1 MKFTRDQISAIT
13 VRHVEPGKIRIGN
26 SVLSNNVLLTAD
38 QEIRDW
44 SIDDIQDLAESD
56 FAEVIEAEP
65 EMILFGT
72 GWTPYFPPREVVFAL
87 ARRGIGF
94 EVMDTPAACRT
105 FNILV
110 NEGRRAAAALIVNAP

>member
-13 VRHVEPGKIRIGN
+13 VRHVEPGQIRIGN
-26 SVLSNNVLLTAD
+26 NIVNHNVLLTPD
-38 QEIRDW
+38 QEVRNW
-44 SIDDIQDLAESD
+44 SVDDIHDLAESD

-65 EMILFGT
+65 EMIIFGT
-72 GWTPYFPPREVVFAL
+72 GWTPCFPPREIVFAL

-110 NEGRRAAAALIVNAP
+110 NEGRRAAAALIVAVP